1 MAKQTRK
8 TKVKKSRTTQRILRK
23 EEVSITGEARYIIGC
38 AERGDARTVTLGQL
52 VFFST
57 ATGDAWGLDPAD
69 RLAIALA
76 RGGEVLPY
84 RIIETPS
91 SSAIAWQAE
100 YEIVGENFV
109 VHDETGKSTIFFEY
123 PVQHIAEAE
132 RRTTMQFLRN
142 T

>member
-1 MAKQTRK
+1 MKKQPHK
-8 TKVKKSRTTQRILRK
+8 TKVKKSRTTQRTLRK

-57 ATGDAWGLDPAD
+57 ESGDAWGLDPAD
-69 RLAIALA
+69 KLAIALA
-76 RGGEVLPY
+76 RDGEVLPY
-84 RIIETPS
+84 RIMETAT

-100 YEIVGENFV
+100 YEIAGEHFFV
-109 VHDETGKSTIFFEY
+109 YDETGKRTVFFGY

-132 RRTTMQFLRN
+132 RRTTLSSL
-142 T
+142 